1 MLGSNFRLLCQLPNP
16 ISRCP
21 LSFLEPQVWAVLL
34 STEGNHPG
42 RRAVPYAPP
51 GGGFIPHSQDRPA
64 EEALLL
70 KSPRLLPPRFHKPPW
85 LELLVLGAIHKVIL
99 LVWR

>member
-34 STEGNHPG
+34 STEGNHPERG
-42 RRAVPYAPP
+42 QYLVHLLA
-51 GGGFIPHSQDRPA
+51 GFYPA
-64 EEALLL
+64 F
-70 KSPRLLPPRFHKPPW
+70 P
-85 LELLVLGAIHKVIL
+85 
-99 LVWR
+99 

>member
-16 ISRCP
+16 ISGCP

-42 RRAVPYAPP
+42 RGQYLVHLLA
-51 GGGFIPHSQDRPA
+51 GGGGGGVIQHSHDRPA
-64 EEALLL
+64 EEALL
-70 KSPRLLPPRFHKPPW
+70 F
-85 LELLVLGAIHKVIL
+85 AKVTGSAHSISTSHPG
-99 LVWR
+99 